1 MAVCGR
7 FACPVVLP
15 LLQGPEPLF
24 PLESQ
29 QPHSWS
35 WDVGG
40 AILLSLPRG
49 GGHSPQA
56 GWGHPG
62 PWSQC
67 PHRGPAREPVTASEA
82 RFHNSL
88 EPLRSRPAPRAELQ
102 TGTVMGP
109 TVATMPTF
117 SHSCVLQPKP
127 RVLPSTT
134 QRLSY
139 SKSRA

>member
-1 MAVCGR
+1 MVALLVQWSFPSFRDQNPSFLWRVTSPTLGHGMW
-7 FACPVVLP
+7 VGLVLLP
-15 LLQGPEPLF
+15 
-24 PLESQ
+24 
-29 QPHSWS
+29 
-35 WDVGG
+35 
-40 AILLSLPRG
+40 LPRG

-67 PHRGPAREPVTASEA
+67 LHRGPAREPVTASEA
-82 RFHNSL
+82 QFHNSL
-88 EPLRSRPAPRAELQ
+88 EPLGSRPSPRAELQ

-109 TVATMPTF
+109 TAATMPTF